1 MHFAHGKSASISD
14 IWGLCTMSMSSRIHG
29 KVTQPKLVA
38 VAGLHLPY
46 REQETEPA
54 VLVPVRGSK
63 QCGKRGEREPG
74 CTWRVVLLTCIL
86 RTVSNW
92 YAELPTNMEITVTA
106 SSNDR

>member
-29 KVTQPKLVA
+29 KVTQPKHVA

-54 VLVPVRGSK
+54 VLVPVRGSGAQK
-63 QCGKRGEREPG
+63 SGNSAVSVESVSLGAHGE
-74 CTWRVVLLTCIL
+74 
-86 RTVSNW
+86 
-92 YAELPTNMEITVTA
+92 
-106 SSNDR
+106 